1 MTVPNF
7 NEFYLPVLKF
17 YKDKNPHS
25 ADDTLEY
32 IKKYF
37 DLGEEDLSETIGIH
51 NRPKYKYNTL
61 YAIAHLKK
69 AGLLE
74 NHEYSTYIITDAGLN
89 FIKSNPKNIDR
100 KILRKFS
107 EKISINIENFGTINK
122 SNININRINVIGG
135 QNATGKST
143 ASKLLYCFLKY
154 CSSNRQEF
162 AYENLN
168 HSISSFFMYIRRR
181 SYLDKNERNIY
192 YKFIKQY
199 THRNSTV
206 YDKIDAYKNIRDAIY
221 DMDSSE
227 LVSRIDLD
235 EIQDDIN
242 EIDEYIRLVEED
254 GLDLYNLIMNNLLI
268 SEFSNKMKGFVEF
281 KGYYHGNNFKFSS
294 YFQDKYTFEKSGD
307 LFINDVF
314 YIDSFSCLDINQHNG
329 LTNTNHVELLLRA
342 INPYSDE
349 SKDFFDPLKSKNIE
363 NLLKCINSLINGKFR
378 YDDGEL
384 IYHDKYGVS
393 CSMNS
398 TASGIKQI
406 GIIQLLLSYRKLKE
420 NSFLIID
427 EPEVNLHPEWQIV
440 FAKILV
446 ILAKKLNIYIY
457 INTHSPMFIE
467 AMSIYSEKYDLK
479 NESNFYLTE
488 EHKTGGFYFKKID
501 NDDMGAVYENLSR
514 PYDDL
519 DEIKE
524 EILFKE

>member
-1 MTVPNF
+1 MVVPNI
-7 NEFYLPVLKF
+7 NKFYLPVLEF

-25 ADDTLEY
+25 INDTLNY

-37 DLGEEDLSETIGIH
+37 DFDEDDLSETVGIH
-51 NRPKYKYNTL
+51 NRPKYRYFTT
-61 YAIAHLKK
+61 YSISHLKR

-74 NHEYSTYIITDAGLN
+74 NKKSGCYVITEDGLN
-89 FIKSNPKNIDR
+89 FIESNPKKINR
-100 KILRKFS
+100 KILRQFS
-107 EKISINIENFGTINK
+107 DKISINIENFGTINK

-162 AYENLN
+162 AYEKLN
-168 HSISSFFMYIRRR
+168 SSIFRFFNHIRRR
-181 SYLDKNERNIY
+181 MYFDKNNKNINLKLSN
-192 YKFIKQY
+192 KFM
-199 THRNSTV
+199 HRNTTV
-206 YDKIDAYKNIRDAIY
+206 YEKIDAYKNIRDMLY
-221 DMDSSE
+221 DVNSSE
-227 LVSRIDLD
+227 IDSKIDLD
-235 EIQDDIN
+235 FIREDMD

-281 KGYYHGNNFKFSS
+281 KGNYHGNNFKFSS
-294 YFQDKYTFEKSGD
+294 YFKDKYAFEKSGD

-329 LTNTNHVELLLRA
+329 LTNTNHVELLLKA
-342 INPYSDE
+342 INSDSDE
-349 SKDFFDPLKSKNIE
+349 SKDFFDPLKSENIE
-363 NLLKCINSLINGKFR
+363 NILACINSLIKGKFR

-384 IYHDKYGVS
+384 VYHDDFGVS

-446 ILAKKLNIYIY
+446 ILAKKLNVYIY

-467 AMSIYSEKYDLK
+467 AMSLYSEKYGLK
-479 NESNFYLTE
+479 DESNFYLTE
-488 EHKTGGFYFKKID
+488 KHKTGGYYFKKID
-501 NDDMGAVYENLSR
+501 YDDMGAVYENLSR

-519 DEIKE
+519 DKLKADIFFNK
-524 EILFKE
+524 